1 MSQITPQHQSH
12 CCLYVFAE
20 CNSDMCITYR
30 STAGCCEM
38 QVNLSGAANS
48 DEFGHLFAEELGLV
62 VEVSQVDEQQVLQ
75 AYTQAGLTA
84 HAIGHVTTDAQISI
98 SVQDKQQISGRL
110 STFGLLRSCRSWQ
123 PQSPRQSQC
132 CCHCNGTCLISS
144 CLSICKRLG
153 VEASCVWT
161 SLSATG

>member
-1 MSQITPQHQSH
+1 
-12 CCLYVFAE
+12 
-20 CNSDMCITYR
+20 
-30 STAGCCEM
+30 M
-38 QVNLSGAANS
+38 QVNLSGASDS

-62 VEVSQVDEQQVLQ
+62 VEVSQEDEQQVLQ

-110 STFGLLRSCRSWQ
+110 STSGLLRSCRSWQ
-123 PQSPRQSQC
+123 PQHLRQGQC
-132 CCHCNGTCLISS
+132 CCHCNGTCLVAS

-153 VEASCVWT
+153 VDGKLCLYQSFSVDEEQAHADVQKHRSFGTFEQVDV
-161 SLSATG
+161 A